1 MGCDPLGDNPAWNKT
16 SLVPRGKLSGKQQ
29 VSEVWRSGWGLS
41 LWQMDARAHKLQ
53 GVVLTRK
60 IPKQIAVSSCVCKI
74 SAAVSDMLAAF
85 WLCHPGALP
94 PDVFLGLKLQHR
106 GDTPLNGHTA
116 LFEKTT
122 SVA

>member
-1 MGCDPLGDNPAWNKT
+1 MTPLGDNPVRSKT
-16 SLVPRGKLSGKQQ
+16 SLVPGENCLGNSKFLKYL
-29 VSEVWRSGWGLS
+29 VWALACGR
-41 LWQMDARAHKLQ
+41 MDVRAHKLQ

-94 PDVFLGLKLQHR
+94 QDVFLGPKLQH
-106 GDTPLNGHTA
+106 
-116 LFEKTT
+116 
-122 SVA
+122 